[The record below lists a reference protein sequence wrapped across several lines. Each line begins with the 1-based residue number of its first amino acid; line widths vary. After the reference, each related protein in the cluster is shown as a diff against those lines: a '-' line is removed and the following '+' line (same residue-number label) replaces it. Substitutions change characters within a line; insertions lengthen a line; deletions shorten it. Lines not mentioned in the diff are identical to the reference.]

1 MVVSACELN
10 FFYLFNVHWFVPQV
24 NLTQNSSI
32 KKQLQTGGGE
42 WDRGTLDELDVLTE
56 PWSINPQSRL
66 SADMEDMARIPS
78 SFFPEPEKL
87 LFTRST
93 TVATVKGHGKV
104 EGDAAVKGTWE

>member
-1 MVVSACELN
+1 MFRKGTKSGRLSLWTNV
-10 FFYLFNVHWFVPQV
+10 FYLFSVHWFVPQV
-24 NLTQNSSI
+24 NRTQNS
-32 KKQLQTGGGE
+32 
-42 WDRGTLDELDVLTE
+42 RTLDELDVLTE

-104 EGDAAVKGTWE
+104 EGDAAVKGSWE